1 MCTCRLKS
9 FLNNA
14 LKVSTVQVNIGKGHH
29 FIIADVLFL
38 DNKCYITVKN
48 SVLPLPQPNYSI
60 VMQLQTDDNAS
71 VSDFLALISAAQLT
85 HFVLD
90 SRMTSLVNN
99 WLQICLYCDSVLK
112 YS

>member
-1 MCTCRLKS
+1 M
-9 FLNNA
+9 
-14 LKVSTVQVNIGKGHH
+14 
-29 FIIADVLFL
+29 
-38 DNKCYITVKN
+38 
-48 SVLPLPQPNYSI
+48 LPLPQPNYSM

-99 WLQICLYCDSVLK
+99 WLQILCLYLIQFHSTLKNELALDMFWREKILTERENDPDSYVICTKL
-112 YS
+112 YSHQLALHI

>member
-1 MCTCRLKS
+1 ML
-9 FLNNA
+9 
-14 LKVSTVQVNIGKGHH
+14 HY
-29 FIIADVLFL
+29 
-38 DNKCYITVKN
+38 YITVKN
-48 SVLPLPQPNYSI
+48 SVLPLPQPNYSM

-99 WLQICLYCDSVLK
+99 WLQICLYCDSVSK
-112 YS
+112 YSLK